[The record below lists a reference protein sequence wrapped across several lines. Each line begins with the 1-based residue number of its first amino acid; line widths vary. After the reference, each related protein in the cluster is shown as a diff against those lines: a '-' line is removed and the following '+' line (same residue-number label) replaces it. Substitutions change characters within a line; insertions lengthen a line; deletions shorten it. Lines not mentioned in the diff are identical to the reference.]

1 MKKLLFTGCLSMILL
16 LAACGSPDENENTT
30 NPNSST
36 ESMES
41 NQVEESEN
49 ESSEID
55 LTEYNEAD
63 LHKLHDNGY
72 EKQEKLKVTD
82 AEIISIT
89 PSDESFGNSVGNMV
103 VAHVDD
109 IPVMMHDMIGYD
121 FEIGDIHTFYGSPN
135 MEDGMSLIEY
145 E

>member
-1 MKKLLFTGCLSMILL
+1 MKKLLYVALLSIMLL
-16 LAACGSPDENENTT
+16 LAACGSPDENEDTPSTNDTT
-30 NPNSST
+30 GST
-36 ESMES
+36 EN
-41 NQVEESEN
+41 NQVEESKDD
-49 ESSEID
+49 SSEID

-72 EKQEKLKVTD
+72 EKQEKLKVTN

-121 FEIGDIHTFYGSPN
+121 FKIGDVHTFYGAPN
-135 MEDGMSLIEY
+135 MEDGMTLIEY
-145 E
+145 Q